1 MEDNKSNLRKQVTY
15 DLKLVLEV
23 MNFLREIL
31 LYSYWN
37 LSSVF
42 IHYTMEGKP
51 NEL

>member
-37 LSSVF
+37 LS
-42 IHYTMEGKP
+42 
-51 NEL
+51 